1 MNDEKE
7 LKQEDEIEK
16 QETVEQI
23 DEASM
28 LKNQISDLTEQVNQW
43 KTDYYK
49 VFADMENL
57 KKRLKL
63 EHENALKFMLQDFA
77 SDLLPIVDN
86 LQRALGQEA
95 SEENK
100 AFLKGFDMITNQLL
114 DVLKKHGVEE
124 IEALGKE
131 FDPNFHQAVMMF
143 PPLAPCHKRLR
154 QFLSHAFFSDKS
166 KRRIT
171 NCFKHHF
178 PMVTDKDNCRLQILM
193 PDLFCKLQS
202 RHIRHI
208 NVKHILWK

>member
-1 MNDEKE
+1 MFQKTLKKSLKNKKSAIRGEIRNDEKE
-7 LKQEDEIEK
+7 LKQEDEIEE
-16 QETVEQI
+16 QETVEQV

-57 KKRLKL
+57 KKRLKI

-95 SEENK
+95 SEEIK
-100 AFLKGFDMITNQLL
+100 AFLKGFDMITTQLL

-124 IEALGKE
+124 IEAVGKE
-131 FDPNFHQAVMMF
+131 FDPNFHQAVMMTNVEGVE
-143 PPLAPCHKRLR
+143 
-154 QFLSHAFFSDKS
+154 SNM
-166 KRRIT
+166 IT
-171 NCFKHHF
+171 EELQKGYKL
-178 PMVTDKDNCRLQILM
+178 KDRV
-193 PDLFCKLQS
+193 
-202 RHIRHI
+202 IRASL
-208 NVKHILWK
+208 VKVNE

>member
-7 LKQEDEIEK
+7 LKQEDEIEE
-16 QETVEQI
+16 QETVEQV

-57 KKRLKL
+57 KKRLKI

-86 LQRALGQEA
+86 LQRALGQEV
-95 SEENK
+95 SEEIK
-100 AFLKGFDMITNQLL
+100 AFLKGFDMITTQLL

-124 IEALGKE
+124 IEAVGKE
-131 FDPNFHQAVMMF
+131 FDPNFHQAVMMTNVEGVE
-143 PPLAPCHKRLR
+143 
-154 QFLSHAFFSDKS
+154 SNM
-166 KRRIT
+166 IT
-171 NCFKHHF
+171 EELQKGYKL
-178 PMVTDKDNCRLQILM
+178 KDRV
-193 PDLFCKLQS
+193 
-202 RHIRHI
+202 IRASL
-208 NVKHILWK
+208 VKVNE

>member
-7 LKQEDEIEK
+7 LKQEDEIEE
-16 QETVEQI
+16 QETVEQV

-57 KKRLKL
+57 KKRLKI

-95 SEENK
+95 SEEIK
-100 AFLKGFDMITNQLL
+100 VFLKGFDMITTQLL

-124 IEALGKE
+124 IEAVGKE
-131 FDPNFHQAVMMF
+131 FDPNFHQAVMMTNVEGVE
-143 PPLAPCHKRLR
+143 
-154 QFLSHAFFSDKS
+154 SNM
-166 KRRIT
+166 IT
-171 NCFKHHF
+171 EELQKGYKL
-178 PMVTDKDNCRLQILM
+178 KDRV
-193 PDLFCKLQS
+193 
-202 RHIRHI
+202 IRASL
-208 NVKHILWK
+208 VKVNE

>member
-7 LKQEDEIEK
+7 LKQEEEIEE
-16 QETVEQI
+16 QETVEEI

-57 KKRLKL
+57 KKRLKV
-63 EHENALKFMLQDFA
+63 EHENALKFMLQVFA

-95 SEENK
+95 SEEIK
-100 AFLKGFDMITNQLL
+100 AFLKGFDMITTQLL

-124 IEALGKE
+124 IEAVGKE
-131 FDPNFHQAVMMF
+131 FDPNFHQAVMMT
-143 PPLAPCHKRLR
+143 
-154 QFLSHAFFSDKS
+154 SVEGVESNM
-166 KRRIT
+166 IT
-171 NCFKHHF
+171 EELQKGYKL
-178 PMVTDKDNCRLQILM
+178 KDRV
-193 PDLFCKLQS
+193 
-202 RHIRHI
+202 IRASL
-208 NVKHILWK
+208 VKVNE

>member
-7 LKQEDEIEK
+7 LKQEEEIEE

-57 KKRLKL
+57 KKRLKV

-95 SEENK
+95 SEEIK
-100 AFLKGFDMITNQLL
+100 AFLKGFDMITTQLL

-124 IEALGKE
+124 IEAVGKE
-131 FDPNFHQAVMMF
+131 FDPNFHQAVMMT
-143 PPLAPCHKRLR
+143 
-154 QFLSHAFFSDKS
+154 SVEGIESNM
-166 KRRIT
+166 IT
-171 NCFKHHF
+171 EELQKGYKL
-178 PMVTDKDNCRLQILM
+178 KDRV
-193 PDLFCKLQS
+193 
-202 RHIRHI
+202 IRASL
-208 NVKHILWK
+208 VKVNE